1 MSRRRKLR
9 LTPSWLPVI
18 RDHLV
23 EDGRQRAAL
32 AKTGGLLPVGELV
45 DSMYGEL
52 DGLEA
57 ASLWWVNSDMCKV
70 VEAQFR
76 SGELPEPPEYPTT
89 NGFVVYEDGVSCI
102 TNLGTMLV
110 NAVAW
115 EATAG
120 RIGLRLYTSDP
131 DTVRRTVLDKRL
143 PICPMDVEVVP
154 TALGVVLDVTM
165 ALMREP
171 RVSAVKPCVW
181 RTERDGP
188 RPVSMERQSAK
199 VKMIVLRPGPR
210 SQSSEWAQRS
220 RRRCEY
226 RYFVRGFWRNQAY
239 GPAHSKR
246 RRQWVAPF
254 VRGPEDG
261 PLVIKE
267 AVSVWTHQ

>member
-1 MSRRRKLR
+1 MSRRKKLR

-32 AKTGGLLPVGELV
+32 AKTGGLLPVDELV

-76 SGELPEPPEYPTT
+76 SGELPETPEYPTT

-115 EATAG
+115 EATA
-120 RIGLRLYTSDP
+120 
-131 DTVRRTVLDKRL
+131 
-143 PICPMDVEVVP
+143 
-154 TALGVVLDVTM
+154 
-165 ALMREP
+165 
-171 RVSAVKPCVW
+171 
-181 RTERDGP
+181 
-188 RPVSMERQSAK
+188 
-199 VKMIVLRPGPR
+199 
-210 SQSSEWAQRS
+210 
-220 RRRCEY
+220 
-226 RYFVRGFWRNQAY
+226 
-239 GPAHSKR
+239 
-246 RRQWVAPF
+246 
-254 VRGPEDG
+254 
-261 PLVIKE
+261 
-267 AVSVWTHQ
+267 